1 MYRAMNINRQ
11 TTRQV
16 TGTTQATHY
25 TEMSAST
32 VDVVIRHN
40 TLAQHLDWLL
50 QLRFIRFH
58 PEQVL
63 RGIHVIVHPKK
74 HRQVASST
82 LVSNDGRR
90 RRWQANIGFGGA
102 GFAGWACG
110 CWEYARVVGGVRGW
124 GWASRGGRRG
134 WGCERRR
141 AIGRRIR

>member
-25 TEMSAST
+25 IAMSAST
-32 VDVVIRHN
+32 VDVVISHN

-50 QLRFIRFH
+50 QLWFIRFL

-63 RGIHVIVHPKK
+63 RGVHVIVHPQK

-102 GFAGWACG
+102 GFAGWGRGCG
-110 CWEYARVVGGVRGW
+110 GYARVVGGVRGW
-124 GWASRGGRRG
+124 GWACRGGGRG
-134 WGCERRR
+134 WGDKRRR
-141 AIGRRIR
+141 AIGRCIR